1 MNIEHSYHK
10 EDIQEYEQLYK
21 EIYNKIMHKNI
32 SIHGNEIYIQN
43 AEIFVSSLKLTLIDI
58 DQIKGTLNILKY
70 LNDNWSRFKI
80 YPPNTKRIK

>member
-1 MNIEHSYHK
+1 MNIEHSYH
-10 EDIQEYEQLYK
+10 EEGIQEYEHLYK

-43 AEIFVSSLKLTLIDI
+43 AETFMSYLKLTLIDMN
-58 DQIKGTLNILKY
+58 QIKGVLVILKY
-70 LNDNWSRFKI
+70 LNDNWNTFKI